1 MLSPLLLNM
10 SLQIELPLLGENTAA
25 RAAGQP
31 KAAVS
36 TKSSTL
42 SYRNARISMLFTRR

>member
-10 SLQIELPLLGENTAA
+10 SLQIELPLQGENTAA
-25 RAAGQP
+25 RTAGQP

-36 TKSSTL
+36 TKFFNPQTW
-42 SYRNARISMLFTRR
+42 